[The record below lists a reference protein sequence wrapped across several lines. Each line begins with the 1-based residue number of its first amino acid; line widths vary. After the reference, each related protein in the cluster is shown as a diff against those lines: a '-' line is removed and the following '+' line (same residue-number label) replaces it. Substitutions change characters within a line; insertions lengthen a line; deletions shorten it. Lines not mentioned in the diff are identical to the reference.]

1 MCNAGITRLDDAEG
15 QIFNVVH
22 EPNKYAL
29 EFFYGFYPVPYD
41 VLEAYSQL
49 FYSKSLTLKDKFDE
63 YTITYK
69 MTMHTTNQ
77 WKIDMF

>member
-41 VLEAYSQL
+41 ELEHIVSY
-49 FYSKSLTLKDKFDE
+49 FIVKV
-63 YTITYK
+63 
-69 MTMHTTNQ
+69 
-77 WKIDMF
+77 